1 MTKKPRSAA
10 KQQSDAV
17 YNQRRRAKRA
27 LARMMRETGGNLTAA
42 QRGYKKSLEQQIAAT
57 YIGHRPDAERKASA
71 MRAADLLGQRVAG
84 NKASAA
90 ERRNIMFRSQFGS
103 ASRKGASIGGMTAA
117 RNKIFM
123 RATQAAWAG
132 RGPDRLKSIAEYY
145 GKPIDEVYRLVMAQ
159 QGEALRREYRIRTG
173 KSGGATDDPRNKLQL
188 ELAENVDR
196 DTGSPDY
203 MVYVVAIAPDMI

>member
-1 MTKKPRSAA
+1 MAKTPRSAA
-10 KQQSDAV
+10 KQESDKV

-27 LARMMRETGGNLTAA
+27 LEKLMRDTGGRLTAA
-42 QRGYKKSLEQQIAAT
+42 QRGYKKSLESQIAAT
-57 YIGHRPDAERKASA
+57 YIGHRPDKARRESA

-84 NKASAA
+84 ARASASQ
-90 ERRNIMFRSQFGS
+90 RRGIMFRSQFGA
-103 ASRKGASIGGMTAA
+103 ASRKGANIAGMTAA

-123 RATQAAWAG
+123 RATQVAWAG
-132 RGPDRLKSIAEYY
+132 KGPDRLRSIAEYY

-159 QGEALRREYRIRTG
+159 QGEALRREYQIRTG

-196 DTGSPDY
+196 DAGSPDY
-203 MVYVVAIAPDMI
+203 MVYVVAISPDMI

>member
-1 MTKKPRSAA
+1 MAKKPRSAA

-42 QRGYKKSLEQQIAAT
+42 QRGYRKSLEQQIAAT

-132 RGPDRLKSIAEYY
+132 RGPDRLKSIADYY
-145 GKPIDEVYRLVMAQ
+145 GKPIDEVYRLVMAL
-159 QGEALRREYRIRTG
+159 QGEALRREYRMRTG

-196 DTGSPDY
+196 DMGSPDY

>member
-1 MTKKPRSAA
+1 MAKKPRSAA

-17 YNQRRRAKRA
+17 YNQRRRAKRE

-132 RGPDRLKSIAEYY
+132 KGPDRLRSIAEYY
-145 GKPIDEVYRLVMAQ
+145 GKPIDEVYHLVMAQ
-159 QGEALRREYRIRTG
+159 QGEALRREYLTRTG

-196 DTGSPDY
+196 DAGSPDY
-203 MVYVVAIAPDMI
+203 MVYVVAVTPDMI

>member
-1 MTKKPRSAA
+1 MAKKPRSAA

-196 DTGSPDY
+196 DMGSPDY
-203 MVYVVAIAPDMI
+203 MVYVVAITPDMI

>member
-1 MTKKPRSAA
+1 MAEKSRSAA

-17 YNQRRRAKRA
+17 YNQRRRAKRE

-71 MRAADLLGQRVAG
+71 MRAADLLGRRVAG

-123 RATQAAWAG
+123 RATQSAWAG

-173 KSGGATDDPRNKLQL
+173 KSGGATDDPRSKLQM

-203 MVYVVAIAPDMI
+203 MVYVVAVTPDMI

>member
-1 MTKKPRSAA
+1 MVKKPRSAA

-196 DTGSPDY
+196 DMGSPDY
-203 MVYVVAIAPDMI
+203 LVYVVAITPDMI

>member
-1 MTKKPRSAA
+1 MAEKPRSAA

-71 MRAADLLGQRVAG
+71 MRAADLLGRRVAG

-132 RGPDRLKSIAEYY
+132 RGPDRLKSIADYY
-145 GKPIDEVYRLVMAQ
+145 GKPIDEVYRLVMAR
-159 QGEALRREYRIRTG
+159 QGEALRREYRMRTG
-173 KSGGATDDPRNKLQL
+173 KSGGATDDPRNKLQI

-196 DTGSPDY
+196 DMGSPDY

>member
-1 MTKKPRSAA
+1 MAKKPRSAA

-27 LARMMRETGGNLTAA
+27 LARMMRETGGDLTAA

-71 MRAADLLGQRVAG
+71 MRAASLLGQRVAG

-173 KSGGATDDPRNKLQL
+173 KSGGATDDPRSKLQL

-196 DTGSPDY
+196 DMGSPDY

>member
-1 MTKKPRSAA
+1 MAKTSRSAA
-10 KQQSDAV
+10 KQQSDQV

-27 LARMMRETGGNLTAA
+27 LARLMRDTGGSLTAA
-42 QRGYKKSLEQQIAAT
+42 QRGYKASLEQQIAAT
-57 YIGHRPDAERKASA
+57 YIGHRRDTARRESA
-71 MRAADLLGQRVAG
+71 IRAADLLGQRVAG
-84 NKASAA
+84 ARASAA
-90 ERRNIMFRSQFGS
+90 QRRDIMFRSQFGAS
-103 ASRKGASIGGMTAA
+103 SRKGASINGMTAA

-132 RGPDRLKSIAEYY
+132 KGPDRLRSIAEYY

-173 KSGGATDDPRNKLQL
+173 KSGGATDDPRNKLQV

-196 DTGSPDY
+196 DAGSPDY
-203 MVYVVAIAPDMI
+203 MVYVVAISPDMI

>member
-1 MTKKPRSAA
+1 MAKKPRSAA

-27 LARMMRETGGNLTAA
+27 LARMMRETGGILTAA

-132 RGPDRLKSIAEYY
+132 RGSDRLKSIAEYY

-196 DTGSPDY
+196 DMGSPDY
-203 MVYVVAIAPDMI
+203 MVYVVAITSDMI

>member
-1 MTKKPRSAA
+1 MAKKPRSAA

-17 YNQRRRAKRA
+17 YNQRRRAKRE

-57 YIGHRPDAERKASA
+57 YIGHRPDAGRKASA

-84 NKASAA
+84 IKASAA

-132 RGPDRLKSIAEYY
+132 RGPDRLKSIADYY
-145 GKPIDEVYRLVMAQ
+145 GKPIDEIYRLVMAQ
-159 QGEALRREYRIRTG
+159 QGEALRREYLTRTG
-173 KSGGATDDPRNKLQL
+173 KSGGATDDPRSKLQL

-203 MVYVVAIAPDMI
+203 MVYVVAVTPDMI

>member
-1 MTKKPRSAA
+1 MAEKPRSAA

-159 QGEALRREYRIRTG
+159 QGEAMRREYRIRTG

-196 DTGSPDY
+196 DKGSPDY
-203 MVYVVAIAPDMI
+203 MVYVVAITPDMI

>member
-1 MTKKPRSAA
+1 MAKTPRSAA
-10 KQQSDAV
+10 KQQSDQV

-27 LARMMRETGGNLTAA
+27 LARLMRDTGGSLTAA
-42 QRGYKKSLEQQIAAT
+42 QRGYKASLEQQIAAT
-57 YIGHRPDAERKASA
+57 YIGHRRDTARRESA
-71 MRAADLLGQRVAG
+71 IHAADLLGQRVAG
-84 NKASAA
+84 ARASAA
-90 ERRNIMFRSQFGS
+90 QRRDIMFRSQFGAS
-103 ASRKGASIGGMTAA
+103 SRKGASINGMTAA

-123 RATQAAWAG
+123 KATQAAWAG
-132 RGPDRLKSIAEYY
+132 KGPDRLRSIAEYY

-159 QGEALRREYRIRTG
+159 QGEALRSEYQIRTG

-203 MVYVVAIAPDMI
+203 MVYVVAISPEMI

>member
-1 MTKKPRSAA
+1 MAEKPRSAA

-84 NKASAA
+84 SKASAA

-132 RGPDRLKSIAEYY
+132 RGPDRLKSIADYY
-145 GKPIDEVYRLVMAQ
+145 GKPIDEVYRLVMAR

-173 KSGGATDDPRNKLQL
+173 KSGGATDDPRDKLQI

-196 DTGSPDY
+196 DMGSPDY

>member
-1 MTKKPRSAA
+1 MAKKPRSAA

-57 YIGHRPDAERKASA
+57 YIGHRADPERRASA

-132 RGPDRLKSIAEYY
+132 KGPDRLKSIAEYY

-159 QGEALRREYRIRTG
+159 QGEALRHEYLTRTG
-173 KSGGATDDPRNKLQL
+173 KSGGATDDPRNKLQI

-203 MVYVVAIAPDMI
+203 MVYVVAITPDMI

>member
-1 MTKKPRSAA
+1 MAKKPRSAA

-17 YNQRRRAKRA
+17 YNQRRRAKRE

-42 QRGYKKSLEQQIAAT
+42 QRGYRKSLEQQIAAT

-132 RGPDRLKSIAEYY
+132 KGPDRLRSIAEYY

-159 QGEALRREYRIRTG
+159 QGEALRREYLTRTG

-196 DTGSPDY
+196 DIGSPDY
-203 MVYVVAIAPDMI
+203 MVYVVAVTPDMI

>member
-1 MTKKPRSAA
+1 MAKKPRSAA

-132 RGPDRLKSIAEYY
+132 RGPDRLKSIADYY

-159 QGEALRREYRIRTG
+159 QGEALRREYLTRTG

-203 MVYVVAIAPDMI
+203 MVYVVAITPDMI

>member
-1 MTKKPRSAA
+1 MAKTPRSAA
-10 KQQSDAV
+10 KQESDKV

-27 LARMMRETGGNLTAA
+27 LERLMRDTGGSLTAA
-42 QRGYKKSLEQQIAAT
+42 QRGYKKSLESQIAAT
-57 YIGHRPDAERKASA
+57 YIGHRPDKARRESA

-84 NKASAA
+84 AKASAA
-90 ERRNIMFRSQFGS
+90 QRRGIMFRSQFGA
-103 ASRKGASIGGMTAA
+103 ASRKGANIAGMTAA

-132 RGPDRLKSIAEYY
+132 KGPDRLRSIAEYY

-159 QGEALRREYRIRTG
+159 QGEALRHEYQIRTG

-196 DTGSPDY
+196 DAGSPDY
-203 MVYVVAIAPDMI
+203 MVYVVAISPDMI

>member
-1 MTKKPRSAA
+1 MAEKPRSAA

-57 YIGHRPDAERKASA
+57 YIGRRPDAERKASA

-84 NKASAA
+84 SKASAA
-90 ERRNIMFRSQFGS
+90 ERRNVMFRSRFGS

-173 KSGGATDDPRNKLQL
+173 KSGGATDDPRSKLQL

-196 DTGSPDY
+196 DMGSPDY

>member
-1 MTKKPRSAA
+1 MAEKSRSAA

-84 NKASAA
+84 SKASAA

-123 RATQAAWAG
+123 QATQAAWAG
-132 RGPDRLKSIAEYY
+132 RGPDRLKSIADYY
-145 GKPIDEVYRLVMAQ
+145 GKPIDEVYRLVMAR

-173 KSGGATDDPRNKLQL
+173 KSGGATDGPRNKLQI

-196 DTGSPDY
+196 DMGSPDY
-203 MVYVVAIAPDMI
+203 MVYVVAITPDMI

>member
-1 MTKKPRSAA
+1 MAEKPRSAA

-196 DTGSPDY
+196 DKGSPDY
-203 MVYVVAIAPDMI
+203 MVYVVAITPDMI

>member
-1 MTKKPRSAA
+1 
-10 KQQSDAV
+10 
-17 YNQRRRAKRA
+17 
-27 LARMMRETGGNLTAA
+27 
-42 QRGYKKSLEQQIAAT
+42 
-57 YIGHRPDAERKASA
+57 

-132 RGPDRLKSIAEYY
+132 KGPDRLRSIAEYY

-173 KSGGATDDPRNKLQL
+173 KSGGATDDPRSKLQL

-203 MVYVVAIAPDMI
+203 MVYVVAVTPDMI

>member
-1 MTKKPRSAA
+1 MAKKPRSAA

-84 NKASAA
+84 NRASAA
-90 ERRNIMFRSQFGS
+90 ERRIIMFRSQFGS

-196 DTGSPDY
+196 DMGSPDY
-203 MVYVVAIAPDMI
+203 MVYVVAITPDMI

>member
-1 MTKKPRSAA
+1 MAEKSRSAA

-27 LARMMRETGGNLTAA
+27 LARMMRETGGSLTAA

-84 NKASAA
+84 SKASAA

-132 RGPDRLKSIAEYY
+132 RGPDRLKSIADYY
-145 GKPIDEVYRLVMAQ
+145 GKPIDEVYRLVMAR

-173 KSGGATDDPRNKLQL
+173 KSGGATDDPRNKLQI

-196 DTGSPDY
+196 DMGSPDY
-203 MVYVVAIAPDMI
+203 MVYVVAITPDMI

>member
-1 MTKKPRSAA
+1 MAEKPRSAA

-196 DTGSPDY
+196 DVGSPDY
-203 MVYVVAIAPDMI
+203 MVYVVAITPDMI

>member
-1 MTKKPRSAA
+1 MAKKPRSAA

-71 MRAADLLGQRVAG
+71 VRAADLLGQRVAG

-90 ERRNIMFRSQFGS
+90 ERRDIMFRSQFGS
-103 ASRKGASIGGMTAA
+103 VSRKGASIGGMTAA

-132 RGPDRLKSIAEYY
+132 RGPDRLKSIADYY
-145 GKPIDEVYRLVMAQ
+145 GKPIDEVYRLVMAR

-173 KSGGATDDPRNKLQL
+173 KSGGATDDPRNKLQV

-196 DTGSPDY
+196 DMGSPDY
-203 MVYVVAIAPDMI
+203 MVYVVAITPDMI

>member
-1 MTKKPRSAA
+1 MAKKPRSAA

-71 MRAADLLGQRVAG
+71 MRVADLLGQRVAG
-84 NKASAA
+84 SKASAA

-132 RGPDRLKSIAEYY
+132 RGPDRLQSIAEYY

-173 KSGGATDDPRNKLQL
+173 KSGGATDDPRDKLQL

-196 DTGSPDY
+196 DMGSPDY

>member
-1 MTKKPRSAA
+1 MAKTPRSAA
-10 KQQSDAV
+10 KQQSDQV

-27 LARMMRETGGNLTAA
+27 LARLMRDTGGSLTAA
-42 QRGYKKSLEQQIAAT
+42 QRGYKASLERQIAAT
-57 YIGHRPDAERKASA
+57 YIGHRPDKARRESA
-71 MRAADLLGQRVAG
+71 VRAADLLGQRVVGAR
-84 NKASAA
+84 ASAA
-90 ERRNIMFRSQFGS
+90 QRRDIMFRSQFGAS
-103 ASRKGASIGGMTAA
+103 SRKGANINGMTAA

-123 RATQAAWAG
+123 KATQAAWAG
-132 RGPDRLKSIAEYY
+132 KGPDRLRSIAEYY

-203 MVYVVAIAPDMI
+203 MVYVVAISPDMI

>member
-1 MTKKPRSAA
+1 MAKKPRSAA

-17 YNQRRRAKRA
+17 YNQRRRAKRE

-42 QRGYKKSLEQQIAAT
+42 QRGYRKSLEQQIAAT

-132 RGPDRLKSIAEYY
+132 KGPDRLRSIAEYY

-159 QGEALRREYRIRTG
+159 QGEALRREYLTRTG

-196 DTGSPDY
+196 DLGSPDY
-203 MVYVVAIAPDMI
+203 MVYVVAVTPDMI

>member
-1 MTKKPRSAA
+1 MARKPRSAA

-42 QRGYKKSLEQQIAAT
+42 QRGYKKSLELQIAAT
-57 YIGHRPDAERKASA
+57 YTGHRPDAERKASA

-84 NKASAA
+84 SRASAA

-145 GKPIDEVYRLVMAQ
+145 GKPIDEVYRLVMAR
-159 QGEALRREYRIRTG
+159 QGEALRHEYLTRTG
-173 KSGGATDDPRNKLQL
+173 KSVGATDDPRNKLQI

-196 DTGSPDY
+196 DKGSPDY

>member
-1 MTKKPRSAA
+1 MAKKPRSAA

-71 MRAADLLGQRVAG
+71 IRAADLLGQRVAG
-84 NKASAA
+84 ARASAA
-90 ERRNIMFRSQFGS
+90 QRRDIMFRSQFGAS
-103 ASRKGASIGGMTAA
+103 SRKGASINGMTAA

-132 RGPDRLKSIAEYY
+132 KGPDRLRSIAEYY

-159 QGEALRREYRIRTG
+159 QGEALRREYQIRTG

-196 DTGSPDY
+196 DAGSPDY
-203 MVYVVAIAPDMI
+203 MVYVVAISPDMI

>member
-1 MTKKPRSAA
+1 MAEKPRSAA

-173 KSGGATDDPRNKLQL
+173 KTGGATDDPRNKLQL

-196 DTGSPDY
+196 DMGSPDY
-203 MVYVVAIAPDMI
+203 MVYVVAITPDMI

>member
-1 MTKKPRSAA
+1 MAEKPRSAA

-196 DTGSPDY
+196 DMGSPDY

>member
-1 MTKKPRSAA
+1 MAKKPRSAA

-57 YIGHRPDAERKASA
+57 YIGHRPDAERKTSA

-188 ELAENVDR
+188 ELSENVDR
-196 DTGSPDY
+196 DMGSPDY
-203 MVYVVAIAPDMI
+203 MVYVVAITPDMI

>member
-1 MTKKPRSAA
+1 MAKKPRSAA

-71 MRAADLLGQRVAG
+71 MRTADLLGQRVAG
-84 NKASAA
+84 GKASAA

-159 QGEALRREYRIRTG
+159 QGEALRHEYQMRTG
-173 KSGGATDDPRNKLQL
+173 KSGGATDDPRNKLQT

-203 MVYVVAIAPDMI
+203 MVYVVAITPDMI

>member
-1 MTKKPRSAA
+1 MAKSPRSAA
-10 KQQSDAV
+10 KQESDKV

-27 LARMMRETGGNLTAA
+27 LEKLMRDTGGSLTAA
-42 QRGYKKSLEQQIAAT
+42 QR
-57 YIGHRPDAERKASA
+57 
-71 MRAADLLGQRVAG
+71 VAG
-84 NKASAA
+84 YKASAA

-132 RGPDRLKSIAEYY
+132 KGPDRLRSIAEYY
-145 GKPIDEVYRLVMAQ
+145 GKPIDEVYRLVMAL

-203 MVYVVAIAPDMI
+203 MVYVVAVTPDMI

>member
-1 MTKKPRSAA
+1 MAEKPRSAA

-173 KSGGATDDPRNKLQL
+173 KSGGATDDLRDKLQL

-196 DTGSPDY
+196 DMGSPDY

>member
-159 QGEALRREYRIRTG
+159 QGEALRHEYLTRTG
-173 KSGGATDDPRNKLQL
+173 KSGGATDDPRNKLQI

-203 MVYVVAIAPDMI
+203 MVYVVAVTPDMI

>member
-1 MTKKPRSAA
+1 MAKKPRSAA

-17 YNQRRRAKRA
+17 YNQRRRAKRE

-132 RGPDRLKSIAEYY
+132 KGPDRLRSIAEYY

-159 QGEALRREYRIRTG
+159 QGEALRREYLTRTG

-196 DTGSPDY
+196 DIGSPDY
-203 MVYVVAIAPDMI
+203 MVYVVAVTPGMI

>member
-1 MTKKPRSAA
+1 MAKTPRSAA
-10 KQQSDAV
+10 KQQSDQI

-27 LARMMRETGGNLTAA
+27 LARLMRDTGGSLTAA
-42 QRGYKKSLEQQIAAT
+42 QRGYKASLEQQIAAT
-57 YIGHRPDAERKASA
+57 YIGHRRDTARRESA
-71 MRAADLLGQRVAG
+71 IRAADLLGQRVAG
-84 NKASAA
+84 ARASAA
-90 ERRNIMFRSQFGS
+90 QRRDIMFRSQFGAS
-103 ASRKGASIGGMTAA
+103 SRKGASINGMTAA

-123 RATQAAWAG
+123 KATQAAWAG
-132 RGPDRLKSIAEYY
+132 KGPDRLRSIAEYY

-159 QGEALRREYRIRTG
+159 QGEALRSEYRIRTG

-203 MVYVVAIAPDMI
+203 MVYVVAISPDMI